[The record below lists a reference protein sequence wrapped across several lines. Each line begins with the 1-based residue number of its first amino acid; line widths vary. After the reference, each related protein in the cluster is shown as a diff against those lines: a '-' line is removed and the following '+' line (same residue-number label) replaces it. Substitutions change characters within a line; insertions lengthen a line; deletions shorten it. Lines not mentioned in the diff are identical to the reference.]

1 MLPKTLLKLSIILVF
16 FFSERPGFAQNII
29 PRFENLGVNDGLPHS
44 SVYSI
49 IQDKRGFMWFGTPD
63 GLCRYDG
70 SVLLGF
76 KYNPESANDI
86 ANNFVRGKM
95 FEDKNGSIWYS
106 NESGIYKWDSF
117 KEKIVKV
124 KAFKKNEFA
133 NVAFVAVA
141 LDDNGLLWLV
151 NIVHGIFN
159 FDIASGKLVQFPL
172 PAHIDYA
179 TVLLTYHTVDYAGNI
194 WLRIVS
200 KNEPYIVFNKST
212 HQYSTQ
218 LKNDPPHAIFFS
230 KDKEV
235 HAFEDRL
242 LYKDLKSNETKTI
255 LKSINNKKIS
265 FYSFDG
271 IRDNYGRLWM
281 TARGNGLFYYDEIND
296 RFQEYHHDN
305 SKIKSLP
312 FDLTTCL
319 YIDRSQNLW
328 IGIDG
333 GGVAKLDLK
342 QPKFNLFPLSE
353 GDYPVLSDYFTKC
366 FYEDEK
372 GRVWFGSHNNGLNML
387 DKKTNELVNYHYQ
400 KNNPNSIPG
409 NIVGGI
415 LKDRDGNMWIGSSGG
430 ISLFDEKSASFKTI
444 PILHLPKLHP
454 DMNIFVYKMTELKN
468 GDLLAATL
476 LGLVKII
483 KQPNG
488 SYQGFYFNDKPFLIS
503 QSTDVTELA
512 DGTVYLTV
520 PGLGLYQ
527 LKPEGNS
534 YALSNILL
542 NGIDLRSVR
551 IDERNAGWLWVS
563 SGIGLIHFN
572 IATKK
577 YKLWNE
583 KSGLANS
590 YVYGTLEDEK
600 YNLWIST
607 NGGLSYLNLATNR
620 VDNYSYQDGLQS
632 NEFNTQAFYKSSTN
646 TFYFG
651 GIKGFNWFQSK
662 KIISSGHKPQA
673 AITQIEVENRLL
685 ARSDTSA
692 LHPYRSLPYDSNDVN
707 FKFAALD
714 FTRPEANRI
723 QYKLEGWDTKWITTY
738 AKSVRYSNL
747 PPGKYTMIL
756 KAANAAGVWSNEE
769 RVSLII
775 RPPFYKTWW
784 FYILAT
790 IFVFGIIIFITK
802 TIAGRK
808 LKKEIEKLERQKAL
822 IEERHRIS
830 QEMHDDI
837 GAGLTQIFLISE
849 AAKGQSESG
858 NEIRTELDDIS
869 DTSRKLVNNIG
880 EIIWA
885 LNPKHDNLDT
895 LLSHLR
901 EQLNKLLEY
910 ADIEYSINFPE
921 HLSGI
926 ELTNKQ
932 LRNILLI
939 TKEIIHNALKHSKAN
954 TLLVTATLINGTLR
968 FEIEDNGTGFNPV
981 LTYNGNGIKNIR
993 HRIEELHGKLEMTS
1007 EKEKGT
1013 VFIYSFSI

>member
-1 MLPKTLLKLSIILVF
+1 MYLKTLLKLSIIFIF
-16 FFSERPGFAQNII
+16 FFSDKSVYSQNII
-29 PRFENLGVNDGLPHS
+29 PRFEHLGVNDGLPHS

-49 IQDKRGFMWFGTPD
+49 TQDKRGFMWFGTPD

-70 SVLLGF
+70 SVLQVF
-76 KYNPESANDI
+76 KYDPQNADDI
-86 ANNFVRGKM
+86 INNFVRGKM
-95 FEDKNGSIWYS
+95 FEDKAGSIWYS
-106 NESGIYKWDSF
+106 NESGIYKWDAF
-117 KEKIVKV
+117 KEKIVKL
-124 KAFKKNEFA
+124 KTFKKNEFG
-133 NVAFVAVA
+133 NVAFNTVT
-141 LDDNGLLWLV
+141 LNDSSLWLFNV
-151 NIVHGIFN
+151 VHGIFK
-159 FDIASGKLVQFPL
+159 FDIVSGAFVQYPL
-172 PAHIDYA
+172 PGRIDYS
-179 TVLLTYHTVDYAGNI
+179 TIQLLYNTVDDAGNI

-200 KNEPYIVFNKST
+200 SNDPYIVFNKST
-212 HQYSTQ
+212 HKYSTQ

-230 KDKEV
+230 KEKLV
-235 HAFEDRL
+235 YAYEDRL
-242 LYKDLKSNETKTI
+242 VYKNVQNNQFKTVI
-255 LKSINNKKIS
+255 KNINNKKIS

-333 GGVAKLDLK
+333 SGVAKLDLK
-342 QPKFNLFPLSE
+342 QPRFNLFPLSE

-372 GRVWFGSHNNGLNML
+372 GRIWFGSHNNGFNIL
-387 DKKTNELVNYHYQ
+387 DNKTNQLINYHYE
-400 KNNPNSIPG
+400 KNNTNSIPG

-415 LKDRDGNMWIGSSGG
+415 LKDRNGNMWIGSSGG

-454 DMNIFVYKMTELKN
+454 EMNIFVYKMTELKN

-476 LGLVKII
+476 SGLVKII
-483 KQPNG
+483 KQTNG
-488 SYQGFYFNDKPFLIS
+488 SYEGFYFYDKPFLIS
-503 QSTDVTELA
+503 QTTDVTELA

-520 PGLGLYQ
+520 PSLGLYQ
-527 LKPEGNS
+527 LKPAENS
-534 YALSNILL
+534 YTLLNIFL

-572 IATKK
+572 TATKK
-577 YKLWNE
+577 YKIWNE
-583 KSGLANS
+583 KNGLANS
-590 YVYGTLEDEK
+590 YVYGSLEDENN
-600 YNLWIST
+600 NLWIST
-607 NGGLSYLNLATNR
+607 NGGLSYLNPVTNNI
-620 VDNYSYQDGLQS
+620 DNYNFQDGLQS
-632 NEFNTQAFYKSSTN
+632 NEFNTQAFYKSSSN

-662 KIISSGHKPQA
+662 KIINNVYKPQA
-673 AITQIEVENRLL
+673 AITQIEVENMLL
-685 ARSDTSA
+685 AGNDTSMVQQY
-692 LHPYRSLPYDSNDVN
+692 HSLPYDSNDVN

-714 FTRPEANRI
+714 FTRPEANSI

-738 AKSVRYSNL
+738 AKSARYSNL
-747 PPGKYTMIL
+747 PPGKYTMIV
-756 KAANAAGVWSNEE
+756 KVANAAGVWSNEE
-769 RVSLII
+769 RVSLTI
-775 RPPFYKTWW
+775 RPPFWKTWW

-790 IFVFGIIIFITK
+790 IFVFGLIIFITK
-802 TIAGRK
+802 KIAGRK
-808 LKKEIEKLERQKAL
+808 LKKEIEKLERQKTL

-837 GAGLTQIFLISE
+837 GAGLTQISLISE

-858 NEIRTELDDIS
+858 NEIKTELNDIS
-869 DTSRKLVNNIG
+869 ITSRKLVDNIS
-880 EIIWA
+880 EIIWS
-885 LNPKHDNLDT
+885 LNPQHDKLDT

-910 ADIEYSINFPE
+910 ADINYTIHFPE
-921 HLSGI
+921 QVPFITLS
-926 ELTNKQ
+926 NKQ
-932 LRNILLI
+932 RRNILLV
-939 TKEIIHNALKHSKAN
+939 TKEIVHNSLKHSKAD
-954 TLLVTATLINGTLR
+954 TLWITATLINRELR
-968 FEIEDNGTGFNPV
+968 FEIKDNGTGFNPS

-993 HRIEELHGKLEMTS
+993 HRIEELHGNLELIS
-1007 EKEKGT
+1007 EEGNGT
-1013 VFIYSFSI
+1013 VFIYSFAV